1 MKVTKVCIAGF
12 ATAGAVAAAGAYSMS
27 AEPPA
32 GIKRTILF
40 KQDSSIPGRE
50 GVVASVT
57 LAPGA
62 AEGRHTHHA
71 DVYGY
76 VLEGSATIER
86 AGSPTV
92 TLHTGQVFY
101 IPAGVVHQGINNGKV
116 PARVVAV
123 FVAEKGEPL
132 TTPAN

>member
-1 MKVTKVCIAGF
+1 MKARTIAIAGL
-12 ATAGAVAAAGAYSMS
+12 TAAAIGAACAFSLH
-27 AEPPA
+27 AQPPT
-32 GIKRTILF
+32 GIERTVLL

-62 AEGRHTHHA
+62 AEGRHTHRA

-76 VLEGSATIER
+76 VIEGTATIER

-92 TLHTGQVFY
+92 SLHAGEAFY
-101 IPAGVVHQGINNGKV
+101 IRAGIVHQGINNGTV
-116 PARVVAV
+116 AARILAV
-123 FVAEKGEPL
+123 FVAEKGQPL
-132 TTPAN
+132 TTPAG